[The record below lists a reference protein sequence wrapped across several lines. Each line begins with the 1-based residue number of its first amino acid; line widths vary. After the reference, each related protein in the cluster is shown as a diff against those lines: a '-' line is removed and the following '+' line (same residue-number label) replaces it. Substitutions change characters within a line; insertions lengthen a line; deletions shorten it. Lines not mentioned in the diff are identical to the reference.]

1 VVKDRRELFEI
12 VGVIYAIY
20 HYRMKN
26 DDAFVNEIP
35 SLDNITE
42 VNGNFRNFFA
52 GGLNWVG
59 TKSDH

>member
-1 VVKDRRELFEI
+1 MVKDRRELFEI

-42 VNGNFRNFFA
+42 VNGNFFQA
-52 GGLNWVG
+52 
-59 TKSDH
+59 